1 MKHRAARLVQQE
13 HFYWSKSEPAALSCV
28 NSVHPLVATVTP
40 FWRRDDSSQLLLSQV
55 THCTE
60 QEEASDRQAE

>member
-1 MKHRAARLVQQE
+1 MSRTERALLLVQIG
-13 HFYWSKSEPAALSCV
+13 PCCALSCV

-40 FWRRDDSSQLLLSQV
+40 FWRRDDSSQMLLSQA